1 MAKYRDELPQLSGR
15 LFLTDGGLE
24 TTLVFHDGIDL
35 PQFAAIDLMRS
46 DDGVDL
52 LRRYYRQYAILAVK
66 EGAGFILESPCWR
79 ANRDWAGKLGY
90 AEDELLELNR
100 KSIALMSEVR
110 EELETSDCPFV
121 ISGNIGPRGDGY
133 SPGAMMSVDEAA
145 EYHSWQIA
153 AYAET
158 DADLVSAVTMNY
170 PNEAVGVAIAARA
183 HNIPSV
189 IAFTVETDGRL
200 PSGESL
206 GEAIGFVDSE
216 SGAAPAY
223 YMVNCAHTTHFDGVL
238 DDTQGWMKRIRG
250 IRANS
255 SKKSHAE
262 LDESTEL
269 DEGNP
274 VEFGREHRALID
286 RFPHINV
293 LGGCCG
299 TDIRH
304 IEAICAAPHA

>member
-1 MAKYRDELPQLSGR
+1 MKYRDELPQLSGR
-15 LFLTDGGLE
+15 RFLTDGGLE
-24 TTLVFHDGIDL
+24 TTLVFLEGIDL
-35 PQFAAIDLMRS
+35 PHFAAIDMMRS

-52 LRRYYRQYAILAVK
+52 LRRYYRQYANLAVK
-66 EGAGFILESPCWR
+66 EGTGFILESPCWR

-90 AEDELLELNR
+90 TEDVLLELNR

-133 SPGAMMSVDEAA
+133 SPGAMMAADEAA

-158 DADLVSAVTMNY
+158 DADLVSALTMNY
-170 PNEAVGVAIAARA
+170 PNEAVGVAIAARSQ
-183 HNIPSV
+183 NIPSV
-189 IAFTVETDGRL
+189 ISFTVETDGRL

-206 GEAIGFVDSE
+206 GEAIEIVDSE

-304 IEAICAAPHA
+304 IEAICAAR